1 MTDPDPI
8 RDDIFWLRL
17 LIGHAFINGAGDVV
31 LQAAT
36 DVLRSREESLAP
48 TEQAESSA

>member
-1 MTDPDPI
+1 VTDQDPI

-17 LIGHAFINGAGDVV
+17 IIGHAFINGAGNVV

-36 DVLRSREESLAP
+36 DVLRSREESLGQF
-48 TEQAESSA
+48 EQAESPA